1 MEGGAR
7 GRFFRRIL
15 GEKLGPDSCTRFY
28 RELEFCLN
36 VLHLPYGEYLAL
48 PSWERRMYKIYFDIK
63 DKKEEYNQLMADE
76 ENRKLA
82 NKGYE

>member
-1 MEGGAR
+1 
-7 GRFFRRIL
+7 
-15 GEKLGPDSCTRFY
+15 
-28 RELEFCLN
+28 
-36 VLHLPYGEYLAL
+36 
-48 PSWERRMYKIYFDIK
+48 MYKIYFDIK